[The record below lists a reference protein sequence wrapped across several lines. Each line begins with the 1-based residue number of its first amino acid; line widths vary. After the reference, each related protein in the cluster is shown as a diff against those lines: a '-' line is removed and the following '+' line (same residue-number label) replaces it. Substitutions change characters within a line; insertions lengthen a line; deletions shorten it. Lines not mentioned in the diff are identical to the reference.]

1 MPVEDNQTRSISLC
15 ASRRIAN
22 LHTWQIDGKKATKEN
37 IIDLLI
43 GPDTP
48 GSMVTIKYQRFI
60 DEMTCTLKRASSEE
74 LADKKR
80 MFELL

>member
-1 MPVEDNQTRSISLC
+1 MDDVM
-15 ASRRIAN
+15 
-22 LHTWQIDGKKATKEN
+22 ATKDN

-43 GPDTP
+43 GADIP
-48 GSMVTIKYQRFI
+48 GSMVTIKFRRGS
-60 DEMTCTLKRASSEE
+60 DEMSYTLIRACTTE

>member
-1 MPVEDNQTRSISLC
+1 M
-15 ASRRIAN
+15 
-22 LHTWQIDGKKATKEN
+22 ATKEN

-48 GSMVTIKYQRFI
+48 GSMVTIKYRRGS
-60 DEMTCTLKRASSEE
+60 DEMSYTLVRASTSE

>member
-1 MPVEDNQTRSISLC
+1 MWIQV
-15 ASRRIAN
+15 
-22 LHTWQIDGKKATKEN
+22 DGEKATKDN

-48 GSMVTIKYQRFI
+48 GSMVTIKYRRGS
-60 DEMTCTLKRASSEE
+60 DEMSYTLIRASTTE

>member
-1 MPVEDNQTRSISLC
+1 MT
-15 ASRRIAN
+15 
-22 LHTWQIDGKKATKEN
+22 ATKDN

-43 GPDTP
+43 GPDIP
-48 GSMVTIKYQRFI
+48 GSMVTIKYRRGS
-60 DEMTCTLKRASSEE
+60 DEMSYTLIRACTTE

>member
-1 MPVEDNQTRSISLC
+1 M
-15 ASRRIAN
+15 
-22 LHTWQIDGKKATKEN
+22 QIDDEKVTGDN

-48 GSMVTIKYQRFI
+48 GSMATIKYRRGS
-60 DEMTCTLKRASSEE
+60 DEMSYTLVRASTAE